1 MKRRSIAAVLALVLV
16 AFWWSSLRLSSETK
30 ADFEWTNQHFGP
42 LLDTLMP
49 MERRGGLYV
58 SYRAN
63 RDYVTSTPEYWF
75 MIGLEPSKKKY
86 GLHPYL
92 SAHVRLAQPT
102 SIYDQLMAI
111 HRAEPATRDTT
122 TLQNRIKIQS
132 WDFTEMT
139 CPAIK
144 DQLGKLKNLPARFP
158 DINGRYVIIHPMNHA
173 FSMVGEDGELRMSL
187 FDDQNPLVRWAQ
199 ETRQALDACKT
210 R

>member
-16 AFWWSSLRLSSETK
+16 AFWWGSRRLSSQTK
-30 ADFEWTNQHFGP
+30 ADWEWTNQHFGR

-75 MIGLEPSKKKY
+75 MIGLEPSAKGS

-111 HRAEPATRDTT
+111 HRAEPATQDTT
-122 TLQNRIKIQS
+122 TIQNRIKIKS

-158 DINGRYVIIHPMNHA
+158 DINRGYVIIHPMNHA
-173 FSMVGEDGELRMSL
+173 FFMVGEDGEVRMSWL
-187 FDDQNPLVRWAQ
+187 GEENPLVRWAQ
-199 ETRQALDACKT
+199 ETRRALDACKT

>member
-1 MKRRSIAAVLALVLV
+1 MKRRSIAAVLAIVLV
-16 AFWWSSLRLSSETK
+16 AFWWSSLRLNSETK

-111 HRAEPATRDTT
+111 HRAEPATGDTT

>member
-1 MKRRSIAAVLALVLV
+1 
-16 AFWWSSLRLSSETK
+16 
-30 ADFEWTNQHFGP
+30 
-42 LLDTLMP
+42 

-75 MIGLEPSKKKY
+75 MIGLEPSAKGY
-86 GLHPYL
+86 GLHRYL

-122 TLQNRIKIQS
+122 TLQNRIKIQN

-144 DQLGKLKNLPARFP
+144 DQLGKLESLAARLP
-158 DINGRYVIIHPMNHA
+158 DINRDYVIIHPMNHA
-173 FSMVGEDGELRMSL
+173 FFIAGADGEVRMSL
-187 FDDQNPLVRWAQ
+187 FDDKNPLVRWAQ
-199 ETRQALDACKT
+199 ETRRALDACKT